1 MSDYKSIEEYPDFS
15 FVDDMQLEDAVNQM
29 LTWYQEKYEELT
41 GDKIVLQDGDPEK
54 LRMETIG
61 YMYYQVLMYLDFIGK
76 QNTLKYSVDE
86 FLDAIGATQGL
97 QRKEAT
103 AAQCRIR
110 FQLSEYKN
118 EIYII
123 PKGTRCTS
131 GNDVFFYTSEDTT
144 IPIGNISADI
154 MCYCTTL
161 GEEGNDYEIG
171 EIDTLVD
178 TLPYIE
184 RIHNIEN
191 PYNGTDAETDD
202 EFAERIFL
210 HPASY
215 STAGTEDSYIYHV
228 KESNPAIEDVE
239 VTSPEWCCT
248 TIRFTMQGG
257 ELPNEEVIR
266 QTKEYMEDKKRKV
279 LGDKLTVEAPVVVP
293 YDINFTYYIA
303 ESNRKIQTSI
313 VSAVNEAVESY
324 KLWQSE
330 KISRDINPDNLTE
343 LVRKAGAKRLMIT
356 SPVYTKI
363 SPGELPKAQNVTV
376 TFGGIESD

>member
-1 MSDYKSIEEYPDFS
+1 MSGYKSIEEYPDFS
-15 FVDDMQLEDAVNQM
+15 FVEDMELEDAIKQM
-29 LTWYQEKYEELT
+29 IDWYQEGYEKIT
-41 GDKIVLQDGDPEK
+41 GEKIVLQEADPER
-54 LRMETIG
+54 LRLETIA
-61 YMYYQVLMYLDFIGK
+61 YMYYQCLMYLDFIGK
-76 QNTLKYSVDE
+76 QNTLKYSTGK
-86 FLDAIGATQGL
+86 FLDAIGAAHGL

-103 AAQCRIR
+103 AAQCTIR
-110 FQLSEYKN
+110 FTLSKEQ
-118 EIYII
+118 ESIYTI
-123 PKGTRCTS
+123 PEGTRCTS
-131 GNDVFFYTSEDTT
+131 GDDVFFYTMEDVM
-144 IPIGNISADI
+144 IPVGSTSVDI
-154 MCYCTTL
+154 MCYCTET
-161 GEEGNDYEIG
+161 GEDGNAYDVG

-178 TLPYIE
+178 TLPYMESVTNTEI
-184 RIHNIEN
+184 
-191 PYNGTDAETDD
+191 PYNGTEEETDD
-202 EFAERIFL
+202 EFAERLFL

-239 VTSPEWCCT
+239 VTSPEWCHT

-324 KLWQSE
+324 KLWQSG
-330 KISRDINPDNLTE
+330 KISRDINTDNLTE